1 MHRII
6 LDKDFENDKKGKLIT
21 VTSTKLKRI
30 KEAGIKYM
38 VRLKSNTGYVTTQY
52 PIEEKKTKKEK

>member
-6 LDKDFENDKKGKLIT
+6 LDKDFENDKKGKLIS

-30 KEAGIKYM
+30 KEAGIKYK
-38 VRLKSNTGYVTTQY
+38 VRLQSNTGYVTTEY
-52 PIEEKKTKKEK
+52 PIIKKETKKEK